1 MSIFEERLWK
11 KDKILRRRIEIDN
24 TLYEGL
30 QKIVEEY
37 DTNISNLVNIS
48 IENLIKTE
56 KVKLYERAEDE
67 IVEAH
72 NFSRREGFY
81 RELEKLRAKYGISVY
96 KLTNIAIY
104 NALNDRI

>member
-1 MSIFEERLWK
+1 MSIFEDRLWK

-30 QKIVEEY
+30 IKIVEEY
-37 DTNISNLVNIS
+37 DTDISNLVNMA
-48 IENLIKTE
+48 IENLINTE
-56 KVKLYERAEDE
+56 KVELYERAKEE

-72 NFSRREGFY
+72 NFSIREGFY
-81 RELEKLRAKYGISVY
+81 RELEKLKSKYGISVY

-104 NALNDRI
+104 NALND

>member
-1 MSIFEERLWK
+1 MSIFEGQLWK

-30 QKIVEEY
+30 IKIVEEY
-37 DTNISNLVNIS
+37 DTNISNLVNMA

-56 KVKLYERAEDE
+56 KVELYQRAENE

-72 NFSRREGFY
+72 NFSIRESFY
-81 RELEKLRAKYGISVY
+81 KELEKLRAKYGISIY

-104 NALNDRI
+104 NALND

>member
-67 IVEAH
+67 IVEA
-72 NFSRREGFY
+72 N
-81 RELEKLRAKYGISVY
+81 
-96 KLTNIAIY
+96 
-104 NALNDRI
+104 

>member
-1 MSIFEERLWK
+1 MSIFEDRLWK

-30 QKIVEEY
+30 VKIVEEY
-37 DTNISNLVNIS
+37 DTDISNLVNMA

-56 KVKLYERAEDE
+56 RVELYERAKEE

-72 NFSRREGFY
+72 NFSIREGFY
-81 RELEKLRAKYGISVY
+81 RELEKLKSKYGISVY

-104 NALNDRI
+104 NALND

>member
-1 MSIFEERLWK
+1 MSIFEDRLWK

-30 QKIVEEY
+30 VKIVEEY
-37 DTNISNLVNIS
+37 DTDISNLVNMA
-48 IENLIKTE
+48 IENLINTE
-56 KVKLYERAEDE
+56 KVELYERAKEE

-72 NFSRREGFY
+72 NFSIREGFY
-81 RELEKLRAKYGISVY
+81 RELEKLKSKYGISVY

-104 NALNDRI
+104 NALND